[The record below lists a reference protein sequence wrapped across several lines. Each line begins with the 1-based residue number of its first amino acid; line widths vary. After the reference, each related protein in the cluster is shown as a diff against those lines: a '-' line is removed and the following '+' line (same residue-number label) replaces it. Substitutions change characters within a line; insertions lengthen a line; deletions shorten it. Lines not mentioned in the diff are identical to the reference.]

1 MQLSSL
7 ECYATAKL
15 NCGYADLEM
24 LDNVYSKL
32 AEDCCY
38 DIDEIISRVDDLNE
52 LLYEVYW
59 QVTSKVQDEILDRID
74 SKEPM
79 ELVINDKVV
88 YFEITDEQ
96 AEKLKELAEG
106 LTENSPFCNCLD
118 TYFQN
123 DLDRTVDWEN
133 GLYSNVEDLIRYWVE
148 SEKLQLE
155 EEKEIMAYV
164 LSEDGTDK
172 DYEEYY
178 TLRAPKPSPSVLC
191 LLQALHPTETLE
203 LSPFSLSPSCPPHL
217 SLLSLAETPLDL
229 SRPLSL
235 LPPLSRPRLAS
246 SWPELPADFCLL
258 SR

>member
-178 TLRAPKPSPSVLC
+178 TLRGKKVYKDDICICDMSDDEDIDEDFISQKIC
-191 LLQALHPTETLE
+191 ED
-203 LSPFSLSPSCPPHL
+203 LSPDFVKSIIL
-217 SLLSLAETPLDL
+217 EDKTIFEN
-229 SRPLSL
+229 
-235 LPPLSRPRLAS
+235 
-246 SWPELPADFCLL
+246 PENFDGEED
-258 SR
+258 